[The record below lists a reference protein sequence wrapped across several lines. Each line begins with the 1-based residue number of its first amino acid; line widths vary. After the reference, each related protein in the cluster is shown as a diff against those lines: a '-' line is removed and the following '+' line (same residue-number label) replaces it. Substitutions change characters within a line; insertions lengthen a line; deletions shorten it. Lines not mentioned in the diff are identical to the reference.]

1 MPNVDTPH
9 KPANGRKVLDIE
21 VYSSRSKVYVAV
33 DGTTVSL
40 NNYYS
45 LGHCCSCPTF
55 GNINFPKSSA
65 LIRRSEYS
73 NEAVTGS
80 HLFGGKEGFF
90 PLKCGVKCVCVW
102 CPAGVGGRH
111 ARTGQRNPRDR
122 SQPGNGELFLVICLP
137 HHSLHVWLCPS
148 TSTYIHYYREC
159 LCSSTDVETLKD
171 IKIRWLTSD
180 TCRLC
185 CASIR
190 VT

>member
-9 KPANGRKVLDIE
+9 RPANGRKVLDIE

-40 NNYYS
+40 NNYYT
-45 LGHCCSCPTF
+45 LGRCCSCPTF

-73 NEAVTGS
+73 NEAVNRVT
-80 HLFGGKEGFF
+80 FVWWKRGFF
-90 PLKCGVKCVCVW
+90 FPRKCGVKRVCVW

-122 SQPGNGELFLVICLP
+122 SQPGNGELSLVICLP
-137 HHSLHVWLCPS
+137 RHCVHQPPP
-148 TSTYIHYYREC
+148 I
-159 LCSSTDVETLKD
+159 
-171 IKIRWLTSD
+171 
-180 TCRLC
+180 
-185 CASIR
+185 SIITES
-190 VT
+190 VCVQALMWKH